1 MAVLRSKIFWGR
13 SQAALF
19 WIILACLRAW
29 SQEPDLNQIHVLP
42 PAPPSA
48 ASVVGNHGLTKS
60 VIKKNVDLV
69 LVPVTITDKMD
80 RVITG
85 LDKQNFKLYE
95 NKKEQEIKHFSSE
108 DSPISVGIILDTSGS
123 MKSKIDRA
131 KEALHAFCKTA
142 NPQDEFFL
150 ITFADQPSSFGGFTS
165 DVEKLQRQ
173 LFFVDTHGRTALLDA
188 IYLGLQKMRQA
199 KQPRRA
205 LLIISDGG
213 DNRSRYTE
221 HEVMSQV
228 KEADVMI
235 YALGIYDH
243 TFPTEEEFMGPT
255 LLSSIATV
263 SGGRMFSVDDPDDLP
278 VIAEQI
284 GHELRNQYVLGYRP
298 RDTERDGKWHKIKVT
313 LLAPAG
319 FAFLRVR
326 ARTGYYAPKQ

>member
-1 MAVLRSKIFWGR
+1 MAVLRSKVFWGR

-19 WIILACLRAW
+19 WVILACLRAW
-29 SQEPDLNQIHVLP
+29 SQEPDLNQIHVVP
-42 PAPPSA
+42 PAPPA
-48 ASVVGNHGLTKS
+48 VNTALGNHGSTKS
-60 VIKKNVDLV
+60 VIKKDVDLV

-85 LDKQNFKLYE
+85 LDKQNFRLYE
-95 NKKEQEIKHFSSE
+95 NKQEQEIKHFSSE

-123 MKSKIDRA
+123 MKSKIERA

-150 ITFADQPSSFGGFTS
+150 ITFADQPNSFGGFTS

-173 LFFVDTHGRTALLDA
+173 LFFINTHGRTALLDA
-188 IYLGLQKMRQA
+188 IYLGLQKMRKA

-228 KEADVMI
+228 KESDVMV

-263 SGGRMFSVDDPDDLP
+263 SGGRLFSVDDPNDLP

-298 RDTERDGKWHKIKVT
+298 QNTERDGKWHKIKVT
-313 LLAPAG
+313 LLTPAG

-326 ARTGYYAPKQ
+326 SRTGYYAPKQ